1 MTSFELRAQ
10 IIRVDPNHN
19 IMILSFN
26 DFKFESDSG
35 IEDENGVVAEVVT
48 NGQAEQIKVI
58 SRQPT
63 TKTEVNS
70 FKEDSRK
77 FWQST

>member
-1 MTSFELRAQ
+1 
-10 IIRVDPNHN
+10 
-19 IMILSFN
+19 MILSFN